1 MHVAKGAIPVKLAV
15 PGATARQLE
24 GFGEASQYGP
34 LAAEYFSLAEGTDIA
49 PLLQGLDHDS
59 CHSPHWGYVLA
70 GQLVVTYDD
79 HPDETCVGGDLF
91 YWPPGHSVRVTDD
104 AEIILFSPRAEHTA
118 VIDHMAGVIEG
129 MPA

>member
-1 MHVAKGAIPVKLAV
+1 MHIAKEAVPVKLSV
-15 PGATARQLE
+15 PGATARQLG
-24 GFGEASQYGP
+24 GFGEASQYGGI
-34 LAAEYFSLAEGTDIA
+34 AAEYFSMAEGTDLA
-49 PLLQGLDHDS
+49 PLLKGLAHDS

-79 HPDETCVGGDLF
+79 QPDETCAGGDLF

-104 AEIILFSPRAEHTA
+104 AEFVLFSPQAEHAA
-118 VIDHMAGVIEG
+118 VIDHIATVIEG